1 MIIIDNEM
9 NINRSILLN
18 PVAGRVIERRRQNN
32 NICNEDIRNV
42 I

>member
-18 PVAGRVIERRRQNN
+18 PVSGRVIERRRQNN
-32 NICNEDIRNV
+32 NIYNEDIRSV